1 MSGKYGAGNGTQ
13 LWTQS
18 LTFRN
23 DDVLLCHQFLVGL
36 GK

>member
-1 MSGKYGAGNGTQ
+1 MERETEQ

-18 LTFRN
+18 LIFRN

>member
-1 MSGKYGAGNGTQ
+1 MERETEQ
-13 LWTQS
+13 LWTQL

-23 DDVLLCHQFLVGL
+23 DDVLLYHQFLVGL